1 MSNGTRKD
9 RQKGTLHLIPTPIGT
24 NNEGWLQY
32 VAAIVQEIP
41 YFIVENERT
50 ARRFL
55 LSMLSSE
62 QLASRRFAILDEHT
76 PMQDSSALLEP
87 ILAGQPGALLSEAG
101 TPCVADPGAPLVAEA
116 HLKMVQVIPH
126 PGPSSIIQSLMA
138 SGLQGQ
144 RFMFAGYLPVK
155 EPECI
160 RRLAFLEQLSRREN
174 MSIGFIET
182 PYRAQRLFNLLINKL
197 SDTCMLSLATN
208 LMCDDEYIFTT
219 TVSEWKKIEK
229 SLSKNPAVFWIQAQP
244 VQHTQKGRSI
254 EVSQRNPHRQNH

>member
-1 MSNGTRKD
+1 MIDGTKKQRI
-9 RQKGTLHLIPTPIGT
+9 KGTLHLIPTPIGT
-24 NNEGWLQY
+24 NNDGWLPY
-32 VAAIVQEIP
+32 IAAIVQQIP

-50 ARRFL
+50 AHRFL
-55 LSMLSSE
+55 LSVLSSE
-62 QLASRRFAILDEHT
+62 QLATRRFAILDEHT
-76 PMQDSSALLEP
+76 PTRDIPSLLEP

-101 TPCVADPGAPLVAEA
+101 TPCLADPGAPLVAEA
-116 HLKMVQVIPH
+116 HRKMVRVIPH
-126 PGPSSIIQSLMA
+126 PGPSSIIQSLIA

-155 EPECI
+155 EPECL

-182 PYRAQRLFNLLINKL
+182 PYRAQRLFNLLISKL

-208 LMCDDEYIFTT
+208 LMCADEYIFTT
-219 TVSEWKKIEK
+219 TVSEWKKKEK

-244 VQHTQKGRSI
+244 AQKTQKGRFMG
-254 EVSQRNPHRQNH
+254 VS